1 VPRAPAVVGIEKN
14 AWCIVDQLPQRG
26 NGAGDPGLVNF
37 AMVVDRDMIA
47 SINKAIDNEG
57 LSLNTKALRAL

>member
-1 VPRAPAVVGIEKN
+1 
-14 AWCIVDQLPQRG
+14 
-26 NGAGDPGLVNF
+26 
-37 AMVVDRDMIA
+37 MIA

>member
-1 VPRAPAVVGIEKN
+1 MALG
-14 AWCIVDQLPQRG
+14 G
-26 NGAGDPGLVNF
+26 PGLVNF

-57 LSLNTKALRAL
+57 LSLNTKARAL

>member
-1 VPRAPAVVGIEKN
+1 MR
-14 AWCIVDQLPQRG
+14 
-26 NGAGDPGLVNF
+26 NGAGDSRLNNF

>member
-1 VPRAPAVVGIEKN
+1 VPRPPAVVEIEKN
-14 AWCIVDQLPQRG
+14 VWCIVDQLPQRG
-26 NGAGDPGLVNF
+26 NGAGDPGFNF

>member
-1 VPRAPAVVGIEKN
+1 VLGAPAVVEIEKN

-37 AMVVDRDMIA
+37 TMVVDRDIA
-47 SINKAIDNEG
+47 SINKAIMG
-57 LSLNTKALRAL
+57 G